1 MLTTALCCLPVQ
13 PSHLIAVCI
22 TVESHEWLHCHDTC
36 SRQQRLWVQGL
47 VGTQI
52 CQQLGQ
58 EAIDSAVTQTAGL
71 LPRDL
76 QALAAD
82 AAAAAA
88 ARGLN
93 TSHMLPHVRAPQ
105 APNVNKLL
113 QEEPQSQAGPVSI
126 WGRQDSTQSE
136 GPKRQLE
143 AAEGQQGDPDGQQAG
158 LDGQGDSKEIVQ
170 VSGADVQ
177 ASLDRVR
184 LRTAT
189 VIGAP
194 KVSLDEPTTAYL
206 LCSAPLSSCFVQDHA
221 VLLPDCADMLSPD

>member
-1 MLTTALCCLPVQ
+1 MICQDAQLITT
-13 PSHLIAVCI
+13 
-22 TVESHEWLHCHDTC
+22 
-36 SRQQRLWVQGL
+36 RLSLLQGL
-47 VGTQI
+47 LGPQI

-58 EAIDSAVTQTAGL
+58 EAVDSAVTQTAGL

-93 TSHMLPHVRAPQ
+93 TLNMLPQLTPWQ
-105 APNVNKLL
+105 APMADKQV
-113 QEEPQSQAGPVSI
+113 QEEPQSQAGLVNTFGSSVS
-126 WGRQDSTQSE
+126 RQPGTDE
-136 GPKRQLE
+136 RQQGG
-143 AAEGQQGDPDGQQAG
+143 AEGQQAAVDGQN
-158 LDGQGDSKEIVQ
+158 DSKQTVQ

-194 KVSLDEPTTAYL
+194 KVHYLNTVVPCL
-206 LCSAPLSSCFVQDHA
+206 LCIARLSGPSRKRALQQ
-221 VLLPDCADMLSPD
+221 

>member
-1 MLTTALCCLPVQ
+1 MLTTASVS
-13 PSHLIAVCI
+13 PSGTA
-22 TVESHEWLHCHDTC
+22 HEWSHCRNTC
-36 SRQQRLWVQGL
+36 SCQQRTWVQGL
-47 VGTQI
+47 LGPQI

-82 AAAAAA
+82 AAAAAT

-93 TSHMLPHVRAPQ
+93 ISHMLPRVTTLQ

-113 QEEPQSQAGPVSI
+113 QEEPQSHAGPVSI
-126 WGRQDSTQSE
+126 WAQEENRQLE
-136 GPKRQLE
+136 GPKRRLE
-143 AAEGQQGDPDGQQAG
+143 GGKEGSDGQEAG
-158 LDGQGDSKEIVQ
+158 PAGQDDSKEIVQ

-194 KVSLDEPTTAYL
+194 KVRLDVTLQPTISYL
-206 LCSAPLSSCFVQDHA
+206 LGSATLS
-221 VLLPDCADMLSPD
+221 

>member
-1 MLTTALCCLPVQ
+1 M
-13 PSHLIAVCI
+13 
-22 TVESHEWLHCHDTC
+22 
-36 SRQQRLWVQGL
+36 QGL
-47 VGTQI
+47 LGPQI

-82 AAAAAA
+82 AAAAAT

-93 TSHMLPHVRAPQ
+93 TSHMLPRVRTPQ
-105 APNVNKLL
+105 APDVKKLP

-126 WGRQDSTQSE
+126 WGKEDNRQLE

-143 AAEGQQGDPDGQQAG
+143 GGEGDADGQQAG
-158 LDGQGDSKEIVQ
+158 FDGQGDSKEIVQ

-194 KVSLDEPTTAYL
+194 KVRLEITFQPTVAYL
-206 LCSAPLSSCFVQDHA
+206 LGSAPMFSCSMQDHA
-221 VLLPDCADMLSPD
+221 VLLPDCADMPSPE

>member
-1 MLTTALCCLPVQ
+1 MLTAASVLPCATAASPIAICLIVS
-13 PSHLIAVCI
+13 SHDG
-22 TVESHEWLHCHDTC
+22 SHCHNTC
-36 SRQQRLWVQGL
+36 TCQQRLWVQGL
-47 VGTQI
+47 LGPQI

-105 APNVNKLL
+105 APNVHKLL

-126 WGRQDSTQSE
+126 WGKEDNRQLE

-143 AAEGQQGDPDGQQAG
+143 GGEGDSEGQQAG
-158 LDGQGDSKEIVQ
+158 LDGQDDSKEIVQ

-177 ASLDRVR
+177 GSLDRVR

-194 KVSLDEPTTAYL
+194 KVSQDVTLQPTIAHL
-206 LCSAPLSSCFVQDHA
+206 LGSPPLSTCSMQDHA
-221 VLLPDCADMLSPD
+221 VLLPDCAHML

>member
-1 MLTTALCCLPVQ
+1 M
-13 PSHLIAVCI
+13 
-22 TVESHEWLHCHDTC
+22 
-36 SRQQRLWVQGL
+36 QGL
-47 VGTQI
+47 LGPHI

-82 AAAAAA
+82 AAAAAT

-93 TSHMLPHVRAPQ
+93 TSHMLPRVRILPAPH
-105 APNVNKLL
+105 VNKLF
-113 QEEPQSQAGPVSI
+113 QAEPQSHAGPVSI
-126 WGRQDSTQSE
+126 WAKEDDRQLE
-136 GPKRQLE
+136 APKRQLE
-143 AAEGQQGDPDGQQAG
+143 GGEGDADGQQAG
-158 LDGQGDSKEIVQ
+158 LDGQDDSKEIVQ

-194 KVSLDEPTTAYL
+194 KVRLHVTLQPTIAYL
-206 LCSAPLSSCFVQDHA
+206 LDSAPLSSCSMQDHA
-221 VLLPDCADMLSPD
+221 VLLLDRAHLLWPD

>member
-1 MLTTALCCLPVQ
+1 M
-13 PSHLIAVCI
+13 
-22 TVESHEWLHCHDTC
+22 
-36 SRQQRLWVQGL
+36 QGL
-47 VGTQI
+47 LGPQI

-82 AAAAAA
+82 AAAAAT

-93 TSHMLPHVRAPQ
+93 TSHMLPRVRTPQ
-105 APNVNKLL
+105 APDVKKLP

-126 WGRQDSTQSE
+126 WGKEDNRQLE

-143 AAEGQQGDPDGQQAG
+143 GGKGDADGQQAG
-158 LDGQGDSKEIVQ
+158 FDGQGDSKEIVQ

-194 KVSLDEPTTAYL
+194 KVRLEITLQPTVAYL
-206 LCSAPLSSCFVQDHA
+206 LGSAPMFSCSMQDHA
-221 VLLPDCADMLSPD
+221 VLLPDCADMPSPE

>member
-1 MLTTALCCLPVQ
+1 MLQQDAQLCAL
-13 PSHLIAVCI
+13 
-22 TVESHEWLHCHDTC
+22 
-36 SRQQRLWVQGL
+36 QGL
-47 VGTQI
+47 LGPQI

-58 EAIDSAVTQTAGL
+58 EAVDSAVTQTAGL

-93 TSHMLPHVRAPQ
+93 TLNMLPQLKPLQ
-105 APNVNKLL
+105 APTADKQL

-126 WGRQDSTQSE
+126 WGSSVSRQPGTDE
-136 GPKRQLE
+136 RQQGG
-143 AAEGQQGDPDGQQAG
+143 AEGQQAAADGQ
-158 LDGQGDSKEIVQ
+158 DDSKQIVQ

-194 KVSLDEPTTAYL
+194 KVHYL
-206 LCSAPLSSCFVQDHA
+206 NMVVPC
-221 VLLPDCADMLSPD
+221 LLYIARPSRPV

>member
-1 MLTTALCCLPVQ
+1 M
-13 PSHLIAVCI
+13 
-22 TVESHEWLHCHDTC
+22 
-36 SRQQRLWVQGL
+36 QGL
-47 VGTQI
+47 LGPQI
-52 CQQLGQ
+52 CQQLGH

-93 TSHMLPHVRAPQ
+93 TSHMLPRVGILQ
-105 APNVNKLL
+105 APNANKLL

-126 WGRQDSTQSE
+126 WGREDDRQQE

-143 AAEGQQGDPDGQQAG
+143 GGKGDADGQQAG
-158 LDGQGDSKEIVQ
+158 VGGQGDSKEIVQ

-194 KVSLDEPTTAYL
+194 KVRLEITDAYL
-206 LCSAPLSSCFVQDHA
+206 LGSAPMFSCSMQDRA
-221 VLLPDCADMLSPD
+221 VLLPDCADMPSPE

>member
-1 MLTTALCCLPVQ
+1 M
-13 PSHLIAVCI
+13 
-22 TVESHEWLHCHDTC
+22 
-36 SRQQRLWVQGL
+36 QGL
-47 VGTQI
+47 LGPHI

-82 AAAAAA
+82 AAAAAT

-93 TSHMLPHVRAPQ
+93 TSHMLPRVRILP

-113 QEEPQSQAGPVSI
+113 QAEPQSQAGPVSI
-126 WGRQDSTQSE
+126 WAKEDNRQPE
-136 GPKRQLE
+136 APKRQLE
-143 AAEGQQGDPDGQQAG
+143 GGKGDADGQQAG
-158 LDGQGDSKEIVQ
+158 LDGQDDSKEIVQ

-194 KVSLDEPTTAYL
+194 KVRLHVTLQPTIAYL
-206 LCSAPLSSCFVQDHA
+206 LDSPPLSSCSMQDHA
-221 VLLPDCADMLSPD
+221 VLLLDRAHLLWPD

>member
-1 MLTTALCCLPVQ
+1 
-13 PSHLIAVCI
+13 
-22 TVESHEWLHCHDTC
+22 
-36 SRQQRLWVQGL
+36 VQGL
-47 VGTQI
+47 LGPQI

-93 TSHMLPHVRAPQ
+93 TSPMLPRVRALQ
-105 APNVNKLL
+105 APNVNKLP

-126 WGRQDSTQSE
+126 WGKEDNRQLE

-143 AAEGQQGDPDGQQAG
+143 GGEGDPDGQQAG

-194 KVSLDEPTTAYL
+194 KVRLDVTLQPTIAYL
-206 LCSAPLSSCFVQDHA
+206 LGSASFSICFVQDHA
-221 VLLPDCADMLSPD
+221 VLLPDCADMSSPD

>member
-1 MLTTALCCLPVQ
+1 
-13 PSHLIAVCI
+13 
-22 TVESHEWLHCHDTC
+22 
-36 SRQQRLWVQGL
+36 VQGL
-47 VGTQI
+47 LGPQI

-82 AAAAAA
+82 AAAAAT

-93 TSHMLPHVRAPQ
+93 TSHMLPRVRTPQ
-105 APNVNKLL
+105 APDVKKLP

-126 WGRQDSTQSE
+126 WGKEDNRQLE

-143 AAEGQQGDPDGQQAG
+143 GGEGDADGQQAG
-158 LDGQGDSKEIVQ
+158 FDGQGDSKEIVQ

-194 KVSLDEPTTAYL
+194 KVRLEIILQPTVAYL
-206 LCSAPLSSCFVQDHA
+206 LGSAPMFSCSMQDHA
-221 VLLPDCADMLSPD
+221 VLLPDCADMPSPE

>member
-1 MLTTALCCLPVQ
+1 MTCQNTQLTATRVFPL
-13 PSHLIAVCI
+13 
-22 TVESHEWLHCHDTC
+22 
-36 SRQQRLWVQGL
+36 QGL
-47 VGTQI
+47 LGPQI

-58 EAIDSAVTQTAGL
+58 EAVDSAVTQTAGL

-93 TSHMLPHVRAPQ
+93 TLNMLPQLKPLQ
-105 APNVNKLL
+105 APNADKQV

-126 WGRQDSTQSE
+126 WGSNVTRQPGTDE
-136 GPKRQLE
+136 RQQGG
-143 AAEGQQGDPDGQQAG
+143 AEGQQAAGAEGQQAAVDRQD
-158 LDGQGDSKEIVQ
+158 DGKQIVQ

-194 KVSLDEPTTAYL
+194 KVQYLNMVMPYL
-206 LCSAPLSSCFVQDHA
+206 LCIARHSGP
-221 VLLPDCADMLSPD
+221 M

>member
-1 MLTTALCCLPVQ
+1 M
-13 PSHLIAVCI
+13 
-22 TVESHEWLHCHDTC
+22 
-36 SRQQRLWVQGL
+36 QGL
-47 VGTQI
+47 LRPQI

-82 AAAAAA
+82 AAAAAT

-93 TSHMLPHVRAPQ
+93 TSHMLPRVRTPQ
-105 APNVNKLL
+105 AQDVKKLP

-126 WGRQDSTQSE
+126 WGKEDNRQLE

-143 AAEGQQGDPDGQQAG
+143 GGEGDADGQQAG
-158 LDGQGDSKEIVQ
+158 FDGQNDSKEIVQ

-194 KVSLDEPTTAYL
+194 KVRLEITLQPTVAYL
-206 LCSAPLSSCFVQDHA
+206 LGTAPMFSCSMQGHA
-221 VLLPDCADMLSPD
+221 VLLPDCADMPSPE

>member
-1 MLTTALCCLPVQ
+1 M
-13 PSHLIAVCI
+13 
-22 TVESHEWLHCHDTC
+22 
-36 SRQQRLWVQGL
+36 QGL
-47 VGTQI
+47 LGPQI

-82 AAAAAA
+82 AAAAAT

-93 TSHMLPHVRAPQ
+93 TSHMLPRVRTPQ
-105 APNVNKLL
+105 APDVKKLP

-126 WGRQDSTQSE
+126 WGKEDNRQLE

-143 AAEGQQGDPDGQQAG
+143 GGEGDADGQQAG
-158 LDGQGDSKEIVQ
+158 FDGQGDSKEIVQ

-194 KVSLDEPTTAYL
+194 KVRLEIILQPTVAYL
-206 LCSAPLSSCFVQDHA
+206 LGSAPMFSCSMQDHA
-221 VLLPDCADMLSPD
+221 VLLPDCADMPSPE